1 MDEDA
6 PIPPP
11 LSDLHLRREINT
23 LEKKITDLLVV
34 IDTAQAAL
42 RRAESAVP
50 EELKSHVFNQSARWV
65 LNYDLRT

>member
-1 MDEDA
+1 MDENA

-42 RRAESAVP
+42 RRP
-50 EELKSHVFNQSARWV
+50 NQPPRSSKVMCSTNPPAGFSI
-65 LNYDLRT
+65 TT